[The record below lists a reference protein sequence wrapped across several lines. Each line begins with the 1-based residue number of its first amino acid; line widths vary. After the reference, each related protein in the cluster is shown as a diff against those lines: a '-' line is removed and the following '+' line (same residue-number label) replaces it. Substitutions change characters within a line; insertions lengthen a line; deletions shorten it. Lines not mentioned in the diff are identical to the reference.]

1 MMNKII
7 FIYFALV
14 IVVSAILTITRR
26 NPMHSIMFM
35 LLLFFHI
42 AGVFVLLH
50 AEFLAA
56 VQLIVYAGAILI
68 LYLFVVML
76 LNVDKESSAARANRF
91 WPWMIAF
98 GLLLAGEIML
108 LISRGAF
115 PAETGQSMSLA
126 GTGVKELGI
135 VLYQKYLIPFEIAS
149 VILLVGLVGAVM
161 LAKKKRVIKSL
172 KGRIRSLRSSKSL
185 KSLKSLPNS

>member
-1 MMNKII
+1 MNKII
-7 FIYFALV
+7 FLYFALV
-14 IVVSAILTITRR
+14 IIVSALLTITRR
-26 NPMHSIMFM
+26 NPVHSIMFM

-50 AEFLAA
+50 AEFIAA

-91 WPWMIAF
+91 WPWMIVF
-98 GLLLAGEIML
+98 GVLIAGEIML
-108 LISRGAF
+108 LISRGSF
-115 PAETGQSMSLA
+115 PAEADQRALLA

-135 VLYQKYLIPFEIAS
+135 VLYQKYLVPFEIAS

-161 LAKKKRVIKSL
+161 LAKKNVKE
-172 KGRIRSLRSSKSL
+172 
-185 KSLKSLPNS
+185 

>member
-1 MMNKII
+1 MNKII
-7 FIYFALV
+7 FLYFALV
-14 IVVSAILTITRR
+14 IIVSALLTITRR
-26 NPMHSIMFM
+26 NPVHSIMFM

-50 AEFLAA
+50 AEFIAA

-98 GLLLAGEIML
+98 GVLIAGEIML
-108 LISRGAF
+108 LISRGSF
-115 PAETGQSMSLA
+115 PVEADQPMRLA

-135 VLYQKYLIPFEIAS
+135 VLYQKYLVPFEIAS
-149 VILLVGLVGAVM
+149 VILLVGLIGAVM
-161 LAKKKRVIKSL
+161 LAKKQEKE
-172 KGRIRSLRSSKSL
+172 
-185 KSLKSLPNS
+185 

>member
-26 NPMHSIMFM
+26 NPVHSIMFM

-42 AGVFVLLH
+42 AGLFVLLH

-108 LISRGAF
+108 LISRGVF

-149 VILLVGLVGAVM
+149 VILLVGLIGAVM
-161 LAKKKRVIKSL
+161 LAKRKES
-172 KGRIRSLRSSKSL
+172 
-185 KSLKSLPNS
+185 

>member
-14 IVVSAILTITRR
+14 ILVSAFLTITRR
-26 NPMHSIMFM
+26 NPVHSVMFM

-91 WPWMIAF
+91 WPWIIAF
-98 GLLLAGEIML
+98 GLVIGGEIAL
-108 LISRGAF
+108 LIARGSF
-115 PAETGQSMSLA
+115 PAEAGQSMWPA
-126 GTGVKELGI
+126 DTGVRELGI

-161 LAKKKRVIKSL
+161 LAKKNVKE
-172 KGRIRSLRSSKSL
+172 
-185 KSLKSLPNS
+185 